1 MPHISLCMA
10 AMSCVRQTEGLD
22 HSQLALWEVD
32 GVPFFSKASLTH
44 LFLQGG
50 PQVKGVVGLR
60 LDSYLFATYP

>member
-22 HSQLALWEVD
+22 HSQLALWEVN